1 MKIIDKI
8 NNLDKDISYSFEYF
22 PPKTEKG
29 IENLYL
35 KLDKML
41 KLKPL
46 FVDMTW
52 GAGGSTSD
60 LTLEL
65 CTNISKKYNMNEVQM
80 HLTCTNM
87 DESTVINALEYAKQ
101 NGIQNIVALRGD
113 EYKES
118 DSSRF
123 KYAIDL
129 IKFIKTKYN
138 NYFGIAVAGY
148 PEGHPNAISYKK
160 DLVYLKEKIDAGG
173 DYIITQ
179 FFYDINTFIKFVND

>member
-8 NNLDKDISYSFEYF
+8 NNLNKDISYSFEYF

-46 FVDMTW
+46 FVDMTL
-52 GAGGSTSD
+52 GAGRSTSD

-65 CTNISKKYNMNEVQM
+65 CTNIATKYNMNEVQM

-87 DESTVINALEYAKQ
+87 NESTIVNALEYAKQ

-148 PEGHPNAISYKK
+148 P
-160 DLVYLKEKIDAGG
+160 
-173 DYIITQ
+173 
-179 FFYDINTFIKFVND
+179 